1 MRADDRWQSRSGVGR
16 PTVRSSVVLVVAAV
30 FVSLTAGAVAGA
42 AVGTSGGAGAPGT
55 GAGTVASAPAAGSAG
70 AQTPGHRVGVQYRQ
84 AGDSDVS
91 ICERDSERFIG
102 VYNSQTDSVP
112 GLVSNR
118 VRDSN
123 VHLQVDDDADRNY
136 TMVTD
141 EEGRVTE
148 HSVGKPE
155 SASLRVETDCA
166 TFQEI
171 TDSDR
176 PRETFRRAYAEDR
189 IRFIGLGTVNAVFFE
204 GLDRL
209 TDPIAWGVLLILFI
223 LFVVVLY
230 LFYRRLVFY
239 YRDDDDEDGDEPD
252 EEGGSPPGGAARD
265 RPPDPTT
272 RSGQS
277 PERSQ
282 GREQRRGQGQTPG
295 EGRTPPDQEPPG
307 RGRGTG
313 DGSRNHGRDGH
324 GQNESD
330 PRPGDRRS

>member
-16 PTVRSSVVLVVAAV
+16 STVRPSVVLVVAAV

-70 AQTPGHRVGVQYRQ
+70 AQTPVHRVGVQYRQ
-84 AGDSDVS
+84 ASGGDVS
-91 ICERDSERFIG
+91 ICERDAERFID
-102 VYNSQTDSVP
+102 VYNSQIDSVP

-141 EEGRVTE
+141 EEGRVTD

-223 LFVVVLY
+223 LFLVVLY
-230 LFYRRLVFY
+230 LFYRRLVLY

-252 EEGGSPPGGAARD
+252 GGGGSPPGDAARD
-265 RPPDPTT
+265 RPPDPAT
-272 RSGQS
+272 RSGQ
-277 PERSQ
+277 
-282 GREQRRGQGQTPG
+282 
-295 EGRTPPDQEPPG
+295 PPD

-324 GQNESD
+324 GRNESD
-330 PRPGDRRS
+330 PRPGDRRG